1 MGGKDKISE
10 YFRAVALCF
19 SPYKRTR
26 QAPFHK
32 ERDLLRVNR
41 ERAYISRGGGLFRGF
56 FQP

>member
-41 ERAYISRGGGLFRGF
+41 ERAYVSRGGG
-56 FQP
+56 